1 MNGLKQ
7 GAAVSQDTS
16 GLNII
21 NIYLRLQSW
30 INMMLW
36 NSLVL
41 YIVGRFIQTVVIY
54 NAKLVKTV
62 NASTIKNHYRQRPSV
77 STQLRKCWRKSLTTG
92 SPTGYL
98 SV

>member
-16 GLNII
+16 GINVNNI
-21 NIYLRLQSW
+21 NIQLQSW

-36 NSLVL
+36 NSLVS
-41 YIVGRFIQTVVIY
+41 YIIGQYINNIVVIY

-77 STQLRKCWRKSLTTG
+77 STHM
-92 SPTGYL
+92 
-98 SV
+98 

>member
-16 GLNII
+16 GFNIQ
-21 NIYLRLQSW
+21 LQSW

-41 YIVGRFIQTVVIY
+41 YIIGQYLNIVVIY

-77 STQLRKCWRKSLTTG
+77 SNIFRKDI
-92 SPTGYL
+92 
-98 SV
+98 

>member
-7 GAAVSQDTS
+7 GAAVLQDTS
-16 GLNII
+16 GFNI
-21 NIYLRLQSW
+21 RLQSW

-36 NSLVL
+36 NSLVSYIIGQYIIK
-41 YIVGRFIQTVVIY
+41 YIVVMY

-62 NASTIKNHYRQRPSV
+62 NASTINNNYRQRPSV

-92 SPTGYL
+92 SPVGYL